1 MSLWLEDRSKDTVVI
16 RKIRKDYVH
25 TLSSWNERLRE
36 WVSLRGSF
44 DRLESIS
51 FYMSDTQWKRFN
63 KLQSEELI
71 QTFDISEF
79 DSNQLFIKQH
89 LLEFEEFSE

>member
-1 MSLWLEDRSKDTVVI
+1 
-16 RKIRKDYVH
+16 
-25 TLSSWNERLRE
+25 
-36 WVSLRGSF
+36 
-44 DRLESIS
+44 
-51 FYMSDTQWKRFN
+51 MSDTHWKKFN